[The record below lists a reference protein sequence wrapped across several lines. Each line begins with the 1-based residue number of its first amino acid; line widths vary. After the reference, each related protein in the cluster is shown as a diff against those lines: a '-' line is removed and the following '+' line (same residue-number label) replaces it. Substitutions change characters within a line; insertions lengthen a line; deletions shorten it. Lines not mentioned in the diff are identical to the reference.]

1 MPLPV
6 SSFPEI
12 RRSRGGA
19 GTEPERGRRLQLF
32 HPSPSR
38 AMPNNAH
45 LLIVDPEIRA
55 AAREALEPLG
65 LEVVEVASGAAL
77 VAGWDPER
85 TQLVLLDG
93 TAPGLDSLALCG
105 ELRRFPGGEHA
116 PVLLLVAGD
125 DPDGVSRAF
134 AAGATDFVCC
144 PLEAGVL
151 AHRAR
156 NLVHARQMATHL
168 RRSEEKL
175 AKAQRIAQLGWWE
188 WDLEANTLVCSQEF
202 YAILGLERDS
212 FGGTYESLL
221 RCIPRSDREELKGLI
236 DATLRGGDPFSTDH
250 RITRSDGAERIV
262 YQQAEVSRDEAGD
275 VVRLVGTIQDITE
288 RKRAED
294 QIRFLA
300 YFDSLTGLP
309 NRRQFTER
317 LARSLQTAQR
327 HNRLAA
333 LLFLDLDRFKRIND
347 TLGHSAGDHLL
358 QEVSSRLLTC
368 LRKTDCV
375 TRPSEIAAESVVARL
390 GGDEFIVLLGEV
402 NRVQDAAKVAR
413 RIVEVLSEPFVLQ
426 GQEVVVTTSIGI
438 TLFPFDG
445 EDADTLLKN
454 ADTAMYHAKDQGRNN
469 YQFYNE
475 SMNATAFER
484 LVLEANLRRALERQ
498 EFVLHYQ
505 PQVKLQDGRIFGA
518 EALIRWR
525 HPEMGLVPPGKFIPL
540 AEETGLIVP
549 IGEWALR
556 TACEQMRA
564 WQEEGLPTVRIA
576 VNVSSPQFADP
587 GFAATVD
594 RILRATGLL
603 PEHLDLEMTESI
615 LMGDVETSIL
625 CLRQLKELGVWLSV
639 DDFGTGYS
647 SLSYLR
653 RFAID
658 TLKVDRSFLLN
669 VPDDP
674 DHVAITSAIIALAHS
689 LHLGVIAEGVESPEQ
704 VRFLRPQGC
713 GDAQGFLFSRPVDAE
728 EFRVL
733 LACGRLDCPA
743 D

>member
-1 MPLPV
+1 M
-6 SSFPEI
+6 SNT
-12 RRSRGGA
+12 A
-19 GTEPERGRRLQLF
+19 Q
-32 HPSPSR
+32 
-38 AMPNNAH
+38 
-45 LLIVDPEIRA
+45 LLIANPQTRA
-55 AAREALEPLG
+55 DAREALESLG
-65 LEVVEVASGAAL
+65 LEVVEAVSGADL
-77 VAGWDPER
+77 VLGCDPER
-85 TQLVLLDG
+85 TQLVLIDG
-93 TAPGLDSLALCG
+93 TDPGLDSHALCG
-105 ELRRFPGGEHA
+105 ELRRIPGGEHT
-116 PVLLLVAGD
+116 PVLVLLAGGDPEGVA
-125 DPDGVSRAF
+125 RAYE
-134 AAGATDFVCC
+134 AGATDFVRC
-144 PLEAGVL
+144 PLEGVVL

-156 NLVHARQMATHL
+156 NLVHARRVATHL
-168 RRSEEKL
+168 QHSEEKL

-188 WDLEANTLVCSQEF
+188 WDLGENTLVCSQEF
-202 YAILGLERDS
+202 YAILGLERES

-221 RCIPRSDREELKGLI
+221 RCIPRSDREELKSLI
-236 DATLRGGDPFSTDH
+236 DASVRGGDPFSTDH
-250 RITRSDGAERIV
+250 RVTRSDGVERFV
-262 YQQAEVSRDEAGD
+262 YQQAEVSLDEAGNA
-275 VVRLVGTIQDITE
+275 VRLVGTIQDITE

-317 LARSLQTAQR
+317 LARTLEIAQR

-375 TRPSEIAAESVVARL
+375 TRPSEKPAESVVARL

-402 NRVQDAAKVAR
+402 SRVQDAARVAR

-426 GQEVVVTTSIGI
+426 GQEVVVTSSIGI

-475 SMNATAFER
+475 TMNATAFER
-484 LVLEANLRRALERQ
+484 LVLEGNLRRALERQ
-498 EFVLHYQ
+498 EFVLHFQ
-505 PQVKLQDGRIFGA
+505 PQVKLLDGQIFGA
-518 EALIRWR
+518 EALIRWQ
-525 HPEMGLVPPGKFIPL
+525 HPEMGLVPPGRFIPL
-540 AEETGLIVP
+540 AEESGLIVP

-564 WQEEGLPTVRIA
+564 WQDEGLPAVRIA
-576 VNVSSPQFADP
+576 VNVSSLQFADP
-587 GFAATVD
+587 GFVATVD
-594 RILRATGLL
+594 QILRATGLL

-615 LMGDVETSIL
+615 LMGDVETSITSL
-625 CLRQLKELGVWLSV
+625 QRLKQLGVWLSV

-674 DHVAITSAIIALAHS
+674 DHVAITSAIIALARS

-704 VRFLRPQGC
+704 VRFLRHQGC
-713 GDAQGFLFSRPVDAE
+713 NDAQGFLFGRPVAAD
-728 EFRVL
+728 EFREL
-733 LACGRLDCPA
+733 LACGRLDCPT

>member
-1 MPLPV
+1 
-6 SSFPEI
+6 
-12 RRSRGGA
+12 
-19 GTEPERGRRLQLF
+19 
-32 HPSPSR
+32 
-38 AMPNNAH
+38 MPNTAH
-45 LLIVDPEIRA
+45 LLIADPLLRA
-55 AAREALEPLG
+55 AVREALTPLG
-65 LEVVEVASGAAL
+65 LRAVEAASGAEL
-77 VAGWDPER
+77 VAGCDPER
-85 TQLVLLDG
+85 AQLVVLDA
-93 TAPGLDSLALCG
+93 TDPDLDAHRLCEG
-105 ELRRFPGGEHA
+105 LRRAPGGEHT
-116 PVLLLVAGD
+116 PVLVLVPGS
-125 DPDGVSRAF
+125 DPAAASRAY
-134 AAGATDFVCC
+134 AAGASDFVCC

-156 NLVHARQMATHL
+156 NLVHARRVAAHL
-168 RRSEEKL
+168 RSSEEKL

-188 WDLEANTLVCSQEF
+188 WDLEDNTLVCSQEF
-202 YAILGLERDS
+202 YAILGLERGS

-221 RCIPRSDREELKGLI
+221 RCIPRGDREDLKRLV
-236 DATLRGGDPFSTDH
+236 DTAVRGGDPFSVDH
-250 RITRSDGAERIV
+250 RITRADGVERIV
-262 YQQAEVSRDEAGD
+262 YQQAEVSRDEAGHPA
-275 VVRLVGTIQDITE
+275 RLVGTLQDITE
-288 RKRAED
+288 RKQADD

-309 NRRQFTER
+309 NRRQFGER
-317 LARSLQTAQR
+317 LTRALQTAHR

-347 TLGHSAGDHLL
+347 TLGHNAGDHLL
-358 QEVSSRLLTC
+358 QEVSSRLLAC

-375 TRPSEIAAESVVARL
+375 TRPAEELSEPVVARL

-402 NRVQDAAKVAR
+402 QRVQDAAKVAR
-413 RIVEVLSEPFVLQ
+413 RIVEVLSEPFALR

-505 PQVKLQDGRIFGA
+505 PQVRLEDGRIFGA

-564 WQEEGLPTVRIA
+564 WQEEGLPAVRIA

-587 GFAATVD
+587 GFVATVD
-594 RILRATGLL
+594 QILRTTGLR

-615 LMGDVETSIL
+615 LMGDVETSITGL
-625 CLRQLKELGVWLSV
+625 QRLKELGVWLSV

-658 TLKVDRSFLLN
+658 TLKVDRSFLLD

-674 DHVAITSAIIALAHS
+674 DHVAITGAIIALAHN

-713 GDAQGFLFSRPVDAE
+713 GDAQGFLFSRPVPAG
-728 EFRVL
+728 EFRQL
-733 LACGRLDCPA
+733 LARGRLDCPA
-743 D
+743 A

>member
-1 MPLPV
+1 M
-6 SSFPEI
+6 SN
-12 RRSRGGA
+12 
-19 GTEPERGRRLQLF
+19 T
-32 HPSPSR
+32 
-38 AMPNNAH
+38 AH
-45 LLIVDPEIRA
+45 LLISHSA
-55 AAREALEPLG
+55 ARTVAREALGALA
-65 LEVVEVASGAAL
+65 LHVEEAATGAEL
-77 VAGWDPER
+77 VAGCDPTR
-85 TQLVLLDG
+85 AQLVLLDG
-93 TAPGLDSLALCG
+93 TDSTLGAYALCAT
-105 ELRRFPGGEHA
+105 LRGLPGGEHL
-116 PVLLLVAGD
+116 PILVLVRGD
-125 DPDGVSRAF
+125 DSLGASRAF
-134 AAGATDFVCC
+134 EAGATDCVTS
-144 PLEAGVL
+144 PLEGAVL
-151 AHRAR
+151 LHRAR
-156 NLVHARQMATHL
+156 NLVNARRIATHL

-188 WDLEANTLVCSQEF
+188 WNLEDNSLVCSQEF
-202 YAILGLERDS
+202 YSILGLDRDS

-221 RCIPRSDREELKGLI
+221 RCIPFGDREELKLRI
-236 DATLRGGDPFSTDH
+236 DASVRGGSPFSIDH
-250 RITRSDGAERIV
+250 RITRSDGVERIV
-262 YQQAEVSRDEAGD
+262 YQQAEVSRDEAGRT
-275 VVRLVGTIQDITE
+275 VRLVGTIQDVTE
-288 RKRAED
+288 RKQAED

-309 NRRQFTER
+309 NRRQFAER
-317 LARSLQTAQR
+317 LAAAVQSAQR
-327 HNRLAA
+327 HSRLSA

-368 LRKTDCV
+368 LRKTDSV
-375 TRPSEIAAESVVARL
+375 ARPVGEKPVESVVARL
-390 GGDEFIVLLGEV
+390 GGDEFIVLLSEV
-402 NRVQDAAKVAR
+402 QRVQDAAKVAR

-445 EDADTLLKN
+445 DTADTLLKN

-505 PQVKLQDGRIFGA
+505 PQVTLVDGKIFGA

-525 HPEMGLVPPGKFIPL
+525 HPEMGLVPPVKFIPL

-556 TACEQMRA
+556 TACEQARA
-564 WQEEGLPTVRIA
+564 WQNEGLPPVRIA

-587 GFAATVD
+587 GFVATVD
-594 RILRATGLL
+594 EILRTTGL
-603 PEHLDLEMTESI
+603 PPKNLDLEVTESI
-615 LMGDVETSIL
+615 LMGDAEASSA
-625 CLRQLKELGVWLSV
+625 CLRQLKQLGVWLSV

-653 RFAID
+653 RFSLD

-689 LHLGVIAEGVESPEQ
+689 LHLGVIAEGVESAEQ

-713 GDAQGFLFSRPVDAE
+713 YSAQGFLFSRPVPAE
-728 EFRVL
+728 EFREL
-733 LACGRLDCPA
+733 LCRGYLECPS